1 MMNRKVLVGMVAFV
15 ISLNCLAI
23 DEGMWV
29 PMLLKKYNE
38 ADMQAKGLKLTA
50 DDIYSLNNAS
60 LKDVVVSLGGG
71 FCTAEVVSEEGL
83 LLTNHH
89 CGFDVIQAHS
99 TPEHDYLTNGFWA
112 YTKDQELQN
121 EGLTASFLIKIE
133 DVTDSIM
140 AQLGDAANDTSR
152 ETKIGKIITAMTAA
166 ATKGTD
172 YTAQIKPLFNGNQY
186 FMWTYYVFKDV
197 RLVGAPPSSIGK
209 FGGDTDNWMW
219 PRHTGD
225 FSMLRI
231 YCNKDG
237 KPATYSKDN
246 VPYHPKK
253 HLSIS
258 LAGYQPKDFAMTM
271 GYPARTDRYLTSY
284 GVALEVDQKAP
295 AIVKIRTKK
304 LEIFKEGMDADKAVK
319 IKYATKYA
327 KTANY
332 WKYYIGQ
339 RKGLLRLKI
348 EEKKRAEETEFNNW
362 VNSGDAKRKE
372 KYGHVVSDSADAY
385 TEIRKLNINR
395 TYMNEAITQGPEII
409 GLAYKFQD
417 LATNLAVKGHYDSDI
432 NDMIVKLRKSVEA
445 QFKNYDVATDKKLFA
460 ALIKMYYDDV
470 DKSQMSDEFKG
481 LVKDYKGDFNKFA
494 DAVFSKSMFRDS
506 ALISKFF
513 TKPDAKTLTNDL
525 AYKTTMF
532 IISNY
537 MKKFNPTVVA
547 INARLEKDNRLLLA
561 GMMEMKPNKKFYPN
575 ANSTMRVSYGS
586 VMDYAPADAVHYNY
600 FTTLDGIMQKED
612 STSEEFKVPAK
623 LKELYIKKDYGHYA
637 DNGVIKTCFITNN
650 DITGGNSG
658 SPVINGNGELIGIAF
673 DGNWEAMSGDIAFDT
688 ELKRCINVD
697 IRYVLFVIDKYAGAT
712 NLIKEM
718 NLVGGK

>member
-1 MMNRKVLVGMVAFV
+1 MKRKLLVTFVAAV
-15 ISLNCLAI
+15 ISLNSMAI
-23 DEGMWV
+23 DEGMWL
-29 PMLLKKYNE
+29 PLLLKKFNE
-38 ADMQAKGLKLTA
+38 TDMMAKGCKLSA
-50 DDIYSLNNAS
+50 DDIYSLNHAS

-71 FCTAEVVSEEGL
+71 FCTAEVVSEDGL

-89 CGFDVIQAHS
+89 CGFDAIQAHS

-112 YTKDQELQN
+112 YSKDQELQN
-121 EGLTASFLIKIE
+121 EGLTASFLVRMD
-133 DVTDSIM
+133 DVTDSVL
-140 AQLGDAANDTSR
+140 AKLGDAANDTSR
-152 ETKIGKIITAMTAA
+152 ETKLSKIITEMTTA

-172 YTAQIKPLFNGNQY
+172 YTAQIKPLFNGNQF

-246 VPYHPKK
+246 IPYHPKK
-253 HLSIS
+253 HLNIS

-304 LEIFKEGMDADKAVK
+304 LQIFKEGMETSATVR
-319 IKYATKYA
+319 IKYASKYA
-327 KTANY
+327 KTSNY

-348 EEKKRAEETEFNNW
+348 EDKKRAEEMEFTNW
-362 VNSGDAKRKE
+362 VNSGDAARKE
-372 KYGHVVSDSADAY
+372 KYGKVLPDIADAY
-385 TEIRKLNINR
+385 AELRKINIHR
-395 TYMNEAITQGPEII
+395 TYMNEAITQGPEIMN
-409 GLAYKFQD
+409 LAYKFED
-417 LATNLAVKGHYDSDI
+417 LATNLAVKGHQEDDI
-432 NDMIVKLRKSVEA
+432 NGLIVKLKKAVA
-445 QFKNYDVATDKKLFA
+445 TQFKNYDMNTDKKLFA

-470 DKSQMSDEFKG
+470 DKAQMSDDFKSM
-481 LVKDYKGDFNKFA
+481 VNTYKGDFNKFA
-494 DAVFSKSMFRDS
+494 NDVFSKSMFRDS
-506 ALISKFF
+506 ALISAFF
-513 TKPDAKTLTNDL
+513 KKPDAKTITNDI
-525 AYKTTMF
+525 AYKTTIA

-537 MKKFNPTVVA
+537 MKKHNPNVLVL
-547 INARLEKDNRLLLA
+547 NARLEKDNRLLLA

-586 VMDYAPADAVHYNY
+586 VMDYAPVDAVHYNY
-600 FTTLDGIMQKED
+600 YTTLDGIMQKED
-612 STSEEFKVPAK
+612 TASEEFIVPAK
-623 LKELYIKKDYGHYA
+623 LKELYQKKDFGRYA
-637 DNGVIKTCFITNN
+637 DNGVVKTCFITNN

-712 NLIKEM
+712 NLIQEM
-718 NLVGGK
+718 TLVGK